1 MDDEEFAEQA
11 WRLVLH
17 RDPDPDTVGRL
28 RRGEVSRAR
37 LLRELFESRE
47 FERVELFDDGLAFAL
62 AERLGAE
69 RGRPRELRAPAWS
82 EERAIEIPWCL
93 ARYDGE
99 RRALDV
105 GTAFA
110 EPAYVEGLRTL
121 GVPELVTVDLTQPAD
136 VIADVRRLPFDDD
149 SFDLAFCISTL
160 EHVGRDNAIYDV
172 DAPREPQGDEA
183 ALRELH
189 RVAARV
195 LVSVPVGA
203 LDDQGW
209 QIVRPPL
216 DWIALFEPCG
226 FHDYEDELY
235 ARGDDGWRTATVAE
249 ASAAD
254 YRDDGAGAVLLAELR
269 PANFGERARL
279 AVRDVRHRDTPRRST
294 TA

>member
-1 MDDEEFAEQA
+1 VDDEKFAEQA

-28 RRGEVSRAR
+28 QRGEVSRAR

-69 RGRPRELRAPAWS
+69 RGRPRGLRAPAWS

-99 RRALDV
+99 HRVLDI

-110 EPAYVEGLRTL
+110 EAAYVAGLRAL
-121 GVPELVTVDLTQPAD
+121 GAPELVTVDLAQPAD
-136 VIADVRRLPFDDD
+136 VIADVRTLPFDDD
-149 SFDLAFCISTL
+149 SFDLAYCISTL
-160 EHVGRDNAIYDV
+160 EHVGRDNQIYEV
-172 DAPREPQGDEA
+172 DAPREAQGDEA

-216 DWIALFEPCG
+216 DWIALFERCG
-226 FHDYEDELY
+226 FLVYEDELY
-235 ARGDDGWRTATVAE
+235 VRGDDGWRTATVAE
-249 ASAAD
+249 ASASD